1 MIYLPLLALATVMDY
16 VPHECVID
24 FSLVRPVPFEYEL
37 TLEFGARDG
46 SSLDVT
52 VVTFKNDDNP
62 DLTSCAFRWALKDNG
77 WVAREAP
84 NATLVV
90 TGTKKGSPIT
100 SVKVKS
106 DLDLPINVH
115 WVSLPPKYPVA
126 PMPREVKPRDA
137 QPKP

>member
-1 MIYLPLLALATVMDY
+1 MILLLLALVLNST
-16 VPHECVID
+16 PHECAID

-46 SSLDVT
+46 TSLDVT
-52 VVTFKNDDNP
+52 VVVFKNDDDP

-77 WVAREAP
+77 WVGREAP

-106 DLDLPINVH
+106 DRVLPIQIH
-115 WVSLPPKYPVA
+115 WVPLTPKFPVA
-126 PMPREVKPRDA
+126 PMPREVNPRDA